1 MYIENMLAPIVLF
14 TYNRAVHSQKVLD
27 ALSLNPEAKDSVLFI
42 YCDGEKA
49 GETAKNKMKIEE
61 TRLVAKNE
69 TRFKEIYVIEQSLN
83 KGLAD
88 SIIDGVTE
96 IVNKYGKII
105 VLEDDIQTSP
115 GFLKYMNDALK
126 VYEDVEKVMHI
137 SGYMFPVHEKMS
149 ETFFIQP
156 TSCWGWGTWSRAWLK
171 FEKNPKKQIDLIAY
185 KGWNKFTINGSNPAY
200 RNHLEMNLNG
210 ILNTWAIFWYASV
223 YLNDGVSLHPY
234 PSLVQNI
241 GFDGSGVHCDRE
253 EDLKNPYINREL
265 AKSINVV
272 KKKITNKKELL
283 SIELFY
289 RRINNLPK
297 ELNLRDRFYLF
308 RKKMVKI
315 IFK

>member
-1 MYIENMLAPIVLF
+1 MLSPIILF
-14 TYNRAVHSQKVLD
+14 VYNRPWHTKQTLD
-27 ALSLNPEAKDSVLFI
+27 ALSKNILAENSTLYIF
-42 YCDGEKA
+42 CDGPKELA
-49 GETAKNKMKIEE
+49 DELEIKMIHE
-61 TRLVAKNE
+61 TRNIANREK
-69 TRFKEIYVIEQSLN
+69 RFKEVIVKEKKNN

-88 SIIDGVTE
+88 SVIDGVTE

-105 VLEDDIQTSP
+105 VLEDDIVTSA
-115 GFLKYMNDALK
+115 GFLKYMNDALN
-126 VYEDVEKVMHI
+126 VYENIEKVMHI
-137 SGYMFPVHEKMS
+137 SGYMFPVREKMS

-171 FEKNPKKQIDLIAY
+171 FEKNPKKQIELIAY
-185 KGWNKFTINGSNPAY
+185 KGWNKFTINGSNPAFK
-200 RNHLEMNLNG
+200 NHLEMNLNG
-210 ILNTWAIFWYASV
+210 NLNTWAIFWYASV

-253 EDLKNPYINREL
+253 VDLKNPYINREL
-265 AKSINVV
+265 AKSINIE
-272 KKKITNKKELL
+272 KKNKFINKKELL

-297 ELNLRDRFYLF
+297 EVNLRDRFYLF
-308 RKKMVKI
+308 RKKMIKI